1 MLTEKSQRFLIA
13 IFFSDMSLHIRNR
26 KNKQMEL
33 YETEKFLNI
42 KGNHQ
47 QHEKTTHRMGEHIQ
61 QVCI

>member
-1 MLTEKSQRFLIA
+1 
-13 IFFSDMSLHIRNR
+13 
-26 KNKQMEL
+26 MEL

-61 QVCI
+61 QVYI